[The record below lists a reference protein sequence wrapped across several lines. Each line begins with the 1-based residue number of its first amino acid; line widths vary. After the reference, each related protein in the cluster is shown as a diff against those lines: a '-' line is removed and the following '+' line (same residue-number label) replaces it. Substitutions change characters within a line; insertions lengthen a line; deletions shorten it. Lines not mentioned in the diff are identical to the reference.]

1 MDQKS
6 GETISKYIIRLK
18 EQAQRCNFGDV
29 LQESLRDRFVAG
41 IIDTPTQKKLLQE
54 EGLTFE
60 GALDIALS
68 AESADNDLHNLKRS
82 EDAHLSPQHLHAINN
97 PCKHCGILRGSAD
110 VRRDMESH
118 DNHGALPLQLY
129 VSSTPAR
136 HICCQTLGSLDTGS
150 HVLPWGLRIAL
161 KKAAA
166 RRPPTSLRR
175 CLPTMSDAAA
185 ATPAASTPK
194 KKASAAA
201 KAKKAKKSTT
211 HPKVA
216 EMVNEAIANLKERN
230 GSSLQAI
237 KKYIASNF
245 KVEAE
250 KMAPFIRR
258 HLKHA
263 VAQGALVQTKGKGAS
278 GSFKFASAAKAEAA
292 PAKPAATK
300 KASAATP
307 KKPKVKK
314 AVKPKAKKAAKTTKK
329 SPTKAKAPKPKKSL
343 KSKKSAKKA

>member
-1 MDQKS
+1 MVQAM
-6 GETISKYIIRLK
+6 IIM
-18 EQAQRCNFGDV
+18 QFDFA
-29 LQESLRDRFVAG
+29 
-41 IIDTPTQKKLLQE
+41 
-54 EGLTFE
+54 LTNVPE
-60 GALDIALS
+60 PCLALF
-68 AESADNDLHNLKRS
+68 
-82 EDAHLSPQHLHAINN
+82 
-97 PCKHCGILRGSAD
+97 PC
-110 VRRDMESH
+110 
-118 DNHGALPLQLY
+118 QLY

-136 HICCQTLGSLDTGS
+136 HIFCQTLGSLDTGS
-150 HVLPWGLRIAL
+150 HVLPWGCDM
-161 KKAAA
+161 AA

-329 SPTKAKAPKPKKSL
+329 SPTKAKAPKRRSLSSPRSRPRKPKYGLHHTIILSS
-343 KSKKSAKKA
+343 SKPIKKTHPLAQ